1 MAFKLSFTPEARDV
15 LRALERN
22 DKPKHR
28 KVLKT
33 LGLIESNPRHPGL
46 RTHKFKS
53 LSGPNGEDVFEANA
67 EHDTPAAWRVF
78 WYYGPGRAAIRIL
91 TIARHPNQ
99 RRIDAAMAAG
109 S

>member
-15 LRALERN
+15 LQALEKK

-28 KVLKT
+28 NVLKT

-53 LSGPNGEDVFEANA
+53 LSGPNGEDVSEAYV
-67 EHDTPAAWRVF
+67 EQDTPAARRVF
-78 WYYGPGRAAIRIL
+78 WYYGPGRATIRII
-91 TIARHPNQ
+91 TIARHPK
-99 RRIDAAMAAG
+99 
-109 S
+109 

>member
-15 LRALERN
+15 LRALEKK

-46 RTHKFKS
+46 QTHKFKS
-53 LSGPNGEDVFEANA
+53 LSGPNGEEVFEAYV
-67 EHDTPAAWRVF
+67 EQDIPAAWRVF
-78 WYYGPGRAAIRIL
+78 WYYRSGRATIRIL
-91 TIARHPNQ
+91 TIARHP
-99 RRIDAAMAAG
+99 D
-109 S
+109 

>member
-1 MAFKLSFTPEARDV
+1 VPFKLSFTPEARAV
-15 LRALERN
+15 LHALESK

-53 LSGPNGEDVFEANA
+53 LSGPDGEDVFEAYV
-67 EHDTPAAWRVF
+67 EQDTPGAWRVF
-78 WYYGPGRAAIRIL
+78 WYYGPERATIRIL
-91 TIARHPNQ
+91 TIARHP
-99 RRIDAAMAAG
+99 D
-109 S
+109 

>member
-15 LRALERN
+15 LRALEKM

-46 RTHKFKS
+46 CTHKFKS
-53 LSGPNGEDVFEANA
+53 LSGPNGEDVFEAYVEQNA
-67 EHDTPAAWRVF
+67 PSAWRVF
-78 WYYGPGRAAIRIL
+78 WYYGPARAKIRIL
-91 TIARHPNQ
+91 TIARHPK
-99 RRIDAAMAAG
+99 
-109 S
+109 